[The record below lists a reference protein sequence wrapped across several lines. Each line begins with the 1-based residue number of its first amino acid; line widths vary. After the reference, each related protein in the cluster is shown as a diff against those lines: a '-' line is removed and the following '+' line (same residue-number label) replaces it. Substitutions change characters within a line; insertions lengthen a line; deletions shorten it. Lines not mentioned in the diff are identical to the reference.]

1 MFNSAS
7 LCAGLCA
14 NMCMCSSVHTAMS
27 NSRVLQYLWGCPGMK
42 GHKEVWGVME
52 VSERGMEMSVEVRR
66 DEWGVEVSVKMGVR
80 QVRSMAVHV
89 DEPTHTPVYMYH
101 QVYAWV

>member
-1 MFNSAS
+1 
-7 LCAGLCA
+7 
-14 NMCMCSSVHTAMS
+14 
-27 NSRVLQYLWGCPGMK
+27 
-42 GHKEVWGVME
+42 ME
-52 VSERGMEMSVEVRR
+52 VSGRGVEMNVEVRR
-66 DEWGVEVSVKMGVR
+66 DEWGVEVSEKVEASVKMGVR